1 MRRGWLLVLC
11 CLVALAVSAPVRVG
25 AAPDHPEGGGEA
37 TPGAGAGKDEHKD
50 EGVFSGALDLTIWT
64 IVVFL
69 LLLFVLSRY
78 AWKPMLQGLE
88 KREKDIHAA
97 VDEARKA
104 KEEAH
109 QIRTQL
115 EQERQKG
122 YDEVRGMIED
132 ARKEAEQLKERRKA
146 EAEAEIAAD
155 RERLRRELALA
166 RDQALQEM
174 WRQAADLATLVSSKV
189 LRRQL
194 NAEDHR
200 NLLDEALQELPGAVE
215 VRRRALGSEQPT

>member
-1 MRRGWLLVLC
+1 MRGWLLVLGVL
-11 CLVALAVSAPVRVG
+11 LVLLCPAPLLAAEEV
-25 AAPDHPEGGGEA
+25 E
-37 TPGAGAGKDEHKD
+37 
-50 EGVFSGALDLTIWT
+50 EGVFKGALYLGIWT
-64 IVVFL
+64 VVVFL
-69 LLLFVLSRY
+69 LLLLVLSKY

-109 QIRTQL
+109 QIRAQL